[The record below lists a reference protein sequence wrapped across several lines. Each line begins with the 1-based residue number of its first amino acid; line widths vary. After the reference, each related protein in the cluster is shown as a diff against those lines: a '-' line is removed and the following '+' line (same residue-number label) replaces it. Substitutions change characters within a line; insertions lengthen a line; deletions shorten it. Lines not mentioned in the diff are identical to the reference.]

1 MIMMKKKKKIKCF
14 LGASLLIVFAASL
27 AGCEAPVPRL
37 AFPDLTFEHFGPIKL
52 NVGSIEII
60 SSYTSPM
67 SAPNVEHFFPTTP
80 GDALRRW
87 AADRLIANGSTSRG
101 RFVILNASVVET
113 VLKKEKGLKGVFT
126 KDQSERYDAVLE
138 ATLEIFDDSN
148 TSKGF
153 ANVRTIR
160 SVTIREDATVND
172 RAQVWFNLNETLM
185 RDLNL
190 ELEKKI
196 SEYLGDWLN

>member
-1 MIMMKKKKKIKCF
+1 MMKKEKIKGF
-14 LGASLLIVFAASL
+14 LGASLLIVFGMSL
-27 AGCEAPVPRL
+27 AGCESAVPRPD
-37 AFPDLTFEHFGPIKL
+37 FPNLTFGHLGPIKL
-52 NVGSIEII
+52 NVGSIEIV
-60 SSYTSPM
+60 SSYKSPM
-67 SAPNVEHFFPTTP
+67 SAPNVEHLFPTTP
-80 GDALRRW
+80 SDALNQW
-87 AADRLIANGSTSRG
+87 AVDRLIANGSKSRG
-101 RFVILNASVVET
+101 RFVILDASVIET
-113 VLKKEKGLKGVFT
+113 ALKKEKGLKGVFT

-153 ANVRTIR
+153 ANVRTSR
-160 SVTIREDATVND
+160 SVTVREDVTVND

-185 RDLNL
+185 RDINS